1 MASQEANK
9 IAGAILMSG
18 LIAMASGFIARSLV
32 VPVELKQ
39 LAYAVEKPDAP
50 AAGQVAAAPVAVPPI
65 SPLLAKADL
74 AVGEASAKKCAAC
87 HTFDKGGPNR
97 VGPNLYDVVGR
108 KPGQVAG
115 FAYSKPLMAVAEEW
129 NYEHLNKYLN
139 NPKATIPG
147 NKMAFAGIPKPDE
160 RAALIA
166 WLRSKSDSPK
176 PLP

>member
-9 IAGAILMSG
+9 IAGAVLMAG

-32 VPVELKQ
+32 HPVQLKEL
-39 LAYAVEKPDAP
+39 AFAVEKPDAP
-50 AAGQVAAAPVAVPPI
+50 AAAGQPAGPVEVPPV

-74 AVGEASAKKCAAC
+74 AAGEASAKKCAAC

-115 FAYSKPLMAVAEEW
+115 FAYSKPMAAVAEEW

-139 NPKATIPG
+139 NPKAAIPG
-147 NKMAFAGIPKPDE
+147 NKMAFAGIAKLEE

-166 WLRSKSDSPK
+166 WLRSKSDAPK